1 MHRVAGRLE
10 FSVLSGVQFTLLRN
24 QQSTKWSPLCE
35 SRSVN
40 VLGEVVGFMRGAAG
54 MECRDGCTLLFGE
67 ARPCCHAPRHRSA
80 FSLAA
85 TEDALNIS
93 RKSRTEGP
101 PLSGVGC
108 RASVVGRRPRLAP
121 NRLELNLLGPTLD
134 VSNCLEDSN
143 TSSSYPTH
151 GARKLY
157 TDIRQHA
164 QSRQLDETRRPF
176 RPTPGLSRRA
186 NSAKFIPQ
194 FPAPSDRVR
203 CPGGSEDRIL
213 SSPERFGYPGHRA
226 RPGRGGTGA

>member
-10 FSVLSGVQFTLLRN
+10 FSVLSAVQFTLLRN

-67 ARPCCHAPRHRSA
+67 AGPCCHAPRHRSA

-108 RASVVGRRPRLAP
+108 RASSATRAESTRAESARADAGCVQLPRRFQH
-121 NRLELNLLGPTLD
+121 
-134 VSNCLEDSN
+134 
-143 TSSSYPTH
+143 SSSYPTH
-151 GARKLY
+151 GARKL
-157 TDIRQHA
+157 
-164 QSRQLDETRRPF
+164 
-176 RPTPGLSRRA
+176 
-186 NSAKFIPQ
+186 
-194 FPAPSDRVR
+194 
-203 CPGGSEDRIL
+203 
-213 SSPERFGYPGHRA
+213 
-226 RPGRGGTGA
+226 

>member
-1 MHRVAGRLE
+1 VHRVAGRLE

-134 VSNCLEDSN
+134 VSNCLESTRAESARADAGCVQLPRRFQHILLLSHPRRPQVVYRYSTACSESPTRRN
-143 TSSSYPTH
+143 PSSFPTH
-151 GARKLY
+151 A
-157 TDIRQHA
+157 
-164 QSRQLDETRRPF
+164 RPF
-176 RPTPGLSRRA
+176 EACEFSQIHPAISGTKRPRQVP
-186 NSAKFIPQ
+186 
-194 FPAPSDRVR
+194 
-203 CPGGSEDRIL
+203 
-213 SSPERFGYPGHRA
+213 
-226 RPGRGGTGA
+226 RGI